1 MKTLIAAVATLAL
14 TTWASAE
21 EPAVPAN
28 RAALETRLA
37 ETLTGATLVG
47 TFSVDG
53 REGAKPERYEIASA
67 RKLEGDN
74 WVVTA
79 RIKYGTNDV
88 SVPLVVKMLWA
99 ADTPILTI
107 DDLTIPGLGTFT
119 SRVMFHGDRYAG
131 TWQHGDHG
139 GHLWGKIQKAEKASE
154 KPAEKDEK
162 PAEKKTEQK

>member
-1 MKTLIAAVATLAL
+1 MKTLLAVFATLFL
-14 TTWASAE
+14 TTSARAD
-21 EPAVPAN
+21 EPAEPAN
-28 RAALETRLA
+28 RAALETKLA
-37 ETLTGATLVG
+37 ETLTGAALVG

-67 RKLEGDN
+67 KKLEGDN

-79 RIKYGTNDV
+79 RIKYGDNDV

-99 ADTPILTI
+99 GDTPILTL

-139 GHLWGKIQKAEKASE
+139 GHLWGKIQKAA
-154 KPAEKDEK
+154 KPE
-162 PAEKKTEQK
+162 EKKPEQK

>member
-1 MKTLIAAVATLAL
+1 MKALLAILATLSL
-14 TTWASAE
+14 TTISHAD
-21 EPAVPAN
+21 EPAAPAN
-28 RAALETRLA
+28 RAALETQLA
-37 ETLTGATLVG
+37 ETLSGAALVG

-53 REGAKPERYEIASA
+53 RDGAKPERYEIASA
-67 RKLEGDN
+67 KKLEGDN

-79 RIKYGTNDV
+79 RIKYGDNDV

-99 ADTPILTI
+99 GDTPILTL

-139 GHLWGKIQKAEKASE
+139 GHLWGKIQKAKS
-154 KPAEKDEK
+154 DEK
-162 PAEKKTEQK
+162 KPEPTQK

>member
-1 MKTLIAAVATLAL
+1 MKTLLAVFVTLFL
-14 TTWASAE
+14 TTSTWAD

-28 RAALETRLA
+28 RAALETKLA
-37 ETLTGATLVG
+37 ETLTGAALVG

-67 RKLEGDN
+67 KKLEGDN

-79 RIKYGTNDV
+79 RIKYGDNDV

-99 ADTPILTI
+99 GDTPILTL
-107 DDLTIPGLGTFT
+107 DELTIPGLGTFT

-139 GHLWGKIQKAEKASE
+139 GHLWGKIQKTA
-154 KPAEKDEK
+154 KPE
-162 PAEKKTEQK
+162 EKKPEQK